1 MRRLGLASG
10 VGLSPHSHPAFP
22 QGDVLSGVFHLNTQA
37 PNFVDALNM
46 TDVPLAR
53 LKQEA
58 VRPSREALAQVMEEL
73 R

>member
-1 MRRLGLASG
+1 
-10 VGLSPHSHPAFP
+10 
-22 QGDVLSGVFHLNTQA
+22 
-37 PNFVDALNM
+37 M